1 MRLSGPHIW
10 APTIMLE
17 ISDLA
22 TSYGKI
28 EALRGVTLSAR
39 SGTVTCLL
47 GPNGAGKSTLM
58 LTLAGILKPLRG
70 SVKFEGEELVGCE
83 PAKIVERGMAL
94 VPENRLVFPGLTVRE
109 NLLAGAYRRRDMAG
123 IRSDI
128 DAMFGRFPRLKER
141 VEQLAGTLSGGEQ
154 QMLAVA
160 RALMSRPRL
169 LLMDEPSVGLAPL
182 VVAEIFSIIEQLHR
196 EGVSLF
202 VVEQN
207 AHMALK
213 VAQHF
218 YLMEQGRISFS
229 GSPGELSDDTVIQ
242 RAYLG
247 QQRAEPRLP
256 A

>member
-1 MRLSGPHIW
+1 
-10 APTIMLE
+10 MLE

-22 TSYGKI
+22 TAYGKI
-28 EALRGVTLSAR
+28 EALKGVSVSAR
-39 SGTVTCLL
+39 SGEVTCLL

-58 LTLAGILKPLRG
+58 LTLSGILKPKRG
-70 SVKFEGEELVGCE
+70 SVKFEGEELIGKT
-83 PAKIVERGMAL
+83 PAEIVSRGLAL
-94 VPENRLVFPGLTVRE
+94 VPENRLVFPALTVRE
-109 NLLAGAYRRRDMAG
+109 NLMAGAYRRRDTAA

-128 DAMFGRFPRLKER
+128 DSMFGRFPRLGER
-141 VEQLAGTLSGGEQ
+141 ASQLAGTLSGGEQ

-182 VVAEIFSIIEQLHR
+182 VVAEIFRIIRQLHA
-196 EGVSLF
+196 EGVSIFL
-202 VVEQN
+202 VEQN

-218 YLMEQGRISFS
+218 YLLEQGLVTFS
-229 GSPGELSDDTVIQ
+229 GTPGELAEEDVIQ

-247 QQRAEPRLP
+247 RQRA